1 VRRAGSGVNGEK
13 KDAGNR
19 AENTLSQTAGGIDLS
34 RAHSVTSVRNFSF
47 PKGLT
52 NGMVKLKTVMVKLA
66 RSFAPNFC
74 LFPALRH
81 RLSRSCSLF
90 FRFLFL
96 ASLLSLLGGAAG
108 ASPYDQNPPPNT
120 LAPGLP
126 FAIAD
131 FDGDLHPDLAS
142 IQTGPDDSGTT
153 DYWIQ
158 LQLSAS
164 GRQSI
169 RLAGPSG
176 GLLIEARD
184 VNGDR
189 AVDLVLVTAWFRK
202 PVAIFL
208 NDGHGRFSR
217 AEPAAFPAAFS
228 ALAPRWASTS
238 GRATDCAGVPPQ
250 SRAGLCSQVEVL
262 ALFRQRANATAVS
275 NAGFPLSSFV
285 ISHAGRAPPSQV
297 QHS

>member
-1 VRRAGSGVNGEK
+1 M
-13 KDAGNR
+13 
-19 AENTLSQTAGGIDLS
+19 L
-34 RAHSVTSVRNFSF
+34 
-47 PKGLT
+47 
-52 NGMVKLKTVMVKLA
+52 KLA
-66 RSFAPNFC
+66 RSLAPNFG
-74 LFPALRH
+74 LFPALRQ
-81 RLSRSCSLF
+81 RLSRCCSLF

-96 ASLLSLLGGAAG
+96 ASLLSLLGGAAA

-120 LAPGLP
+120 LAAGLP

-131 FDGDLHPDLAS
+131 FDGDFHPDLAS
-142 IQTGPDDSGTT
+142 IQTGPNDSGTT
-153 DYWIQ
+153 VYWIQ

-217 AEPAAFPAAFS
+217 AEPATFPAAFS
-228 ALAPRWASTS
+228 ALAPLWASTS
-238 GRATDCAGVPPQ
+238 SRAMDCAGVPPQ
-250 SRAGLCSQVEVL
+250 SRAGLCPQAKVL
-262 ALFRQRANATAVS
+262 APFRQRANATAVS

-297 QHS
+297 HSC

>member
-1 VRRAGSGVNGEK
+1 MRIV
-13 KDAGNR
+13 
-19 AENTLSQTAGGIDLS
+19 
-34 RAHSVTSVRNFSF
+34 HSVTVTAEFLVSKGFDGWYRYVESFLANGVNNFSSNF
-47 PKGLT
+47 GLS
-52 NGMVKLKTVMVKLA
+52 MLED
-66 RSFAPNFC
+66 
-74 LFPALRH
+74 
-81 RLSRSCSLF
+81 RLSTRSSVF
-90 FRFLFL
+90 FRLLFL
-96 ASLLSLLGGAAG
+96 LLLLGLVGESTAAS
-108 ASPYDQNPPPNT
+108 ANDQNPPSNSV
-120 LAPGLP
+120 APGLP

-142 IQTGPDDSGTT
+142 IQTGPNNSGTT

-169 RLAGPSG
+169 RLTAPAG

-208 NDGHGRFSR
+208 NDGHGIFSR
-217 AEPAAFPAAFS
+217 AEPATFPTAFN
-228 ALAPRWASTS
+228 ALAPHLSSTS
-238 GRATDCAGVPPQ
+238 DLAMDAVGGPPQ
-250 SRAGLCSQVEVL
+250 SQAGLCLQAKVL
-262 ALFRQRANATAVS
+262 RHFGRRADPIAVS

-285 ISHAGRAPPSQV
+285 ISHAGRAPPSEV
-297 QHS
+297 HYS